1 MTEGIDRASLFAV
14 QENKNRMKNDLRELA
29 FGAGKL
35 FIVENYL
42 EAVGV
47 MTALKA
53 GVAVS
58 SVRRPLEKTK
68 VVCEEVKGFA
78 PRGEGISWRGA
89 VRDQGPVVGDQGGN
103 L

>member
-1 MTEGIDRASLFAV
+1 LRFDGAHHRA
-14 QENKNRMKNDLRELA
+14 
-29 FGAGKL
+29 AGKL

-68 VVCEEVKGFA
+68 VVCEEVKDV
-78 PRGEGISWRGA
+78 PA
-89 VRDQGPVVGDQGGN
+89 VRGKGM
-103 L
+103 

>member
-1 MTEGIDRASLFAV
+1 MGEWSGGLWG
-14 QENKNRMKNDLRELA
+14 LP
-29 FGAGKL
+29 FGAGKV

-68 VVCEEVKGFA
+68 VVCEEVKAFA
-78 PRGEGISWRGA
+78 PRGEG
-89 VRDQGPVVGDQGGN
+89 V
-103 L
+103 

>member
-1 MTEGIDRASLFAV
+1 MWER
-14 QENKNRMKNDLRELA
+14 DLWV
-29 FGAGKL
+29 GVGKL

-68 VVCEEVKGFA
+68 VVCEEVKDV
-78 PRGEGISWRGA
+78 PA
-89 VRDQGPVVGDQGGN
+89 VRGD
-103 L
+103 

>member
-1 MTEGIDRASLFAV
+1 V
-14 QENKNRMKNDLRELA
+14 
-29 FGAGKL
+29 

-68 VVCEEVKGFA
+68 VVCEEVKAFA
-78 PRGEGISWRGA
+78 PRGEG
-89 VRDQGPVVGDQGGN
+89 V
-103 L
+103 